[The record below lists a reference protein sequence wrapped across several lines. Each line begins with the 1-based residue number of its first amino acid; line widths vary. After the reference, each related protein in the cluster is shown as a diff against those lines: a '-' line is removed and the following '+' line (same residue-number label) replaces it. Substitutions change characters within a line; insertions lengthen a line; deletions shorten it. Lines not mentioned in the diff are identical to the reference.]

1 MECVYVYIY
10 IIMYPRIST
19 RLSSYQLGSPR
30 SFTSGAERLWTKMK
44 RRREDGEKWLPPSD
58 PQLKIEGKPQ
68 VMAFFW
74 GKMMENDDQSVDL
87 GKKMGGNPVCHYI
100 CLFIPIV
107 QSIFI
112 MFSVHSLISSF
123 DGFVCYFETSGLAFS
138 AMPILNST
146 EGSLS
151 KIWVENHVD
160 RQPHIIC
167 PVPCLFHLQLQF
179 KFLNSNGPTSQ
190 LPRPHFAAR
199 FYWLMRDTKELCY
212 LQPQIFEDLQ
222 IKWEKCVC
230 FLSTETCCKR
240 NP

>member
-1 MECVYVYIY
+1 VKNGFHQAI
-10 IIMYPRIST
+10 
-19 RLSSYQLGSPR
+19 LSWKLKGTPK
-30 SFTSGAERLWTKMK
+30 LWH
-44 RRREDGEKWLPPSD
+44 
-58 PQLKIEGKPQ
+58 
-68 VMAFFW
+68 FFK

-87 GKKMGGNPVCHYI
+87 GKKIGWQSRMSLYLYVL
-100 CLFIPIV
+100 LFIPIV
-107 QSIFI
+107 QSMFI
-112 MFSVHSLISSF
+112 MFSVHSFISSF

-151 KIWVENHVD
+151 KIWMENHVD

-230 FLSTETCCKR
+230 FLSTETCCKKSR